1 MRAAEHGGMVRPR
14 GRTPLLAEQGSRS
27 SPRSRRAI
35 PIPGRAPKRG
45 HPILGRAPKRG
56 PVGPGESAKEGP
68 YWSREN
74 TKEGPCQSRENTKE
88 GFSALGL
95 SFFVRN
101 DLFGVTCGEL
111 VRHWSSLNW
120 AFSKSLPQRALLW
133 HGQKHQIA
141 LLGHFYRQ
149 TRLKGPLW
157 CSPHA
162 EPTPNPSQ
170 TRAELALNPR

>member
-14 GRTPLLAEQGSRS
+14 GRTPLLAEQVSRL

-35 PIPGRAPKRG
+35 PVPGKAPKRG
-45 HPILGRAPKRG
+45 HPIPGRAPKRG
-56 PVGPGESAKEGP
+56 PVGPRESAEEGP

-120 AFSKSLPQRALLW
+120 AFSKSLPQRALLR

-162 EPTPNPSQ
+162 EPAPNPSQ
-170 TRAELALNPR
+170 TRAELALNPC

>member
-1 MRAAEHGGMVRPR
+1 MARHR
-14 GRTPLLAEQGSRS
+14 GRTPLLAGQVSRS

-35 PIPGRAPKRG
+35 PVPGRAPKRG

-56 PVGPGESAKEGP
+56 PVGPRESAKEVP
-68 YWSREN
+68 YW
-74 TKEGPCQSRENTKE
+74 SRENTKE

-111 VRHWSSLNW
+111 VHHWSSLNW
-120 AFSKSLPQRALLW
+120 AFSKSLPQRALLQ

-141 LLGHFYRQ
+141 LLGHLSADSSQRPSLVL
-149 TRLKGPLW
+149 TARRT
-157 CSPHA
+157 SA
-162 EPTPNPSQ
+162 EPVPNPRRA
-170 TRAELALNPR
+170 RAESVLNPC